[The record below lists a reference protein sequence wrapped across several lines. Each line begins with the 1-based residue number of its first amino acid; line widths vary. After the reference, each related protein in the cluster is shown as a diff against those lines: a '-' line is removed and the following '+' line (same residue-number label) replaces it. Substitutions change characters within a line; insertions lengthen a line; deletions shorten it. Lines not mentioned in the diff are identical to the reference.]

1 MLDRRKTIRE
11 AWLRERRQL
20 LDQVTA
26 TLQRSAQLEVTQA
39 RTAAETLQWEAAQMQ
54 LRSELAVLQQQ
65 RRGGPCSCFDG

>member
-54 LRSELAVLQQQ
+54 LRSELAVLQHQ
-65 RRGGPCSCFDG
+65 R